1 MPYKVKGKCV
11 YKKNSGKKVGCTK
24 GSTKKYLAAL
34 HANANESTDI
44 GTFKQFCEDRVP
56 LENKLKPGDS
66 VKNTNPECKHYKSKG
81 KVTKVED
88 IPEVSDGKGGKNTPG
103 KLVHYTDEK
112 TGKKLKKTGSQ
123 LKEDPISEWVHI
135 EEKRRKKKKKPKK
148 KSRKKKKITGLSYGR
163 TFGFPGWF
171 GGYYGGEGG
180 FSSGGDGGG
189 GGE

>member
-1 MPYKVKGKCV
+1 MPYKAKGKCV
-11 YKKNSGKKVGCTK
+11 YKKGGKKVGCTK

-34 HANANESTDI
+34 HANANESTDV
-44 GTFKQFCEDRVP
+44 GTFKQFCEDKAP

-88 IPEVSDGKGGKNTPG
+88 IPEVSDGKGGKNT
-103 KLVHYTDEK
+103 
-112 TGKKLKKTGSQ
+112 TGSQ
-123 LKEDPISEWVHI
+123 LKEDPISEWVRI
-135 EEKRRKKKKKPKK
+135 EEKRRKKKKKSKK
-148 KSRKKKKITGLSYGR
+148 KKKKKITGLSYGR